1 MTEMTDSGWDRMAGQ
16 KPWGLLLKVWG
27 GLALWYAVVAKF
39 VPGLVLILL
48 ANHGIA
54 PVRVAHGW
62 GGLLVLTW
70 TAAAYGAGA
79 WLAWRVGAGR
89 VPWADT
95 WDWRM
100 ASQGAALGVLLA
112 ALGAGLVGLVQGWPQ
127 LVRDVGN
134 PHWGP
139 NPAIWVAWAMYLM
152 VLMPI
157 TQEWLYRGAMQ
168 TSLTAVL
175 GPIPAMIGMA
185 IGLTLMSH
193 PTRLDWM
200 LLAAGTL
207 GMGFVR
213 HRTTSVSA
221 TIGIRMGIAAVL
233 VAVTALG
240 VRLG

>member
-1 MTEMTDSGWDRMAGQ
+1 MTEMTDSGWDRMAGH
-16 KPWGLLLKVWG
+16 KPWRLLLEVWI
-27 GLALWYAVVAKF
+27 GLALWYVVVVKS

-48 ANHGIA
+48 AKHGIL
-54 PVRVAHGW
+54 PGQVARGW
-62 GGLLVLTW
+62 SGLLFLTY

-89 VPWADT
+89 VPWADA

-112 ALGAGLVGLVQGWPQ
+112 AMGAGLVGLVQGWPQ
-127 LVRDVGN
+127 LVRDVGS

-139 NPAIWVAWAMYLM
+139 HPAMWVAWAVYLM
-152 VLMPI
+152 VLIPL

-168 TSLTAVL
+168 TSLAAVL
-175 GPIPAMIGMA
+175 GPVPAMIGMA
-185 IGLTLMSH
+185 IGLTLLSH
-193 PTRLDWM
+193 PTRMDGIP
-200 LLAAGTL
+200 LAALTL

-213 HRTTSVSA
+213 HRTDSVGA

-233 VAVTALG
+233 VTIMTLG
-240 VRLG
+240 AGH